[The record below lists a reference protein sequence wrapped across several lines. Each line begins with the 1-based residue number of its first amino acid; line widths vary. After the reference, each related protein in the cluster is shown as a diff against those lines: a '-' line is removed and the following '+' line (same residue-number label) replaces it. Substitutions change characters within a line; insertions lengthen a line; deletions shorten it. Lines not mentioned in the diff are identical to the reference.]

1 MKFLILSDLHIE
13 HASFT
18 VPADVAFDAVILAG
32 DIHAPGHRAVH
43 WARRESVFGTD
54 KPVIL
59 VPGNHEFYGTCL
71 DTELQE
77 MRKAAQ
83 GSNVHVLSRDE
94 LVLDDPAGGR
104 VRILGCT
111 LWTDFLLPIGSDGER
126 VEDVERALASANRLL
141 NDYRC
146 IEVAFHKTPAGD
158 PMRFKRHKRLLT
170 AEDTLAMHWVDR
182 SWLTRALATPFD
194 GATVVVTHHAPSA
207 GSVHPQHGGDHLT
220 PSFVSDLPGELFLHP
235 FAEVLWVHGHTHAS
249 ADYQRKTTRVLSNPR
264 GYPVRTG
271 VFENPDFDP
280 RLIVDV
286 RTDAGQKTDAGSSL
300 RALRGA
306 FKAGPDVQVPASVEK
321 LSFPRREPKAPSG
334 HDGEAKPRHQGES
347 E

>member
-18 VPADVAFDAVILAG
+18 APSDLAFDAVILAG

-43 WARRESVFGTD
+43 WARRESVFGSD
-54 KPVIL
+54 KPIIL
-59 VPGNHEFYGTCL
+59 VPGNHEFYGASL
-71 DTELQE
+71 NTELQE

-111 LWTDFLLPIGSDGER
+111 LWTDFLLPIGSDGQR
-126 VEDVERALASANRLL
+126 VEDVELALASANRRLS
-141 NDYRC
+141 DYRR
-146 IEVAFHKTPAGD
+146 IEVEFHKTPAGD
-158 PMRFKRHKRLLT
+158 PMHFKRHKRLLT

-182 SWLTRALATPFD
+182 SWLARSLATPFE
-194 GATVVVTHHAPSA
+194 GTTVVVTHHAPSP
-207 GSVHPQHGGDHLT
+207 GSAHPEHGGDQLT
-220 PSFVSDLPGELFLHP
+220 PSFVSDLPGDLFLHP

-249 ADYQRKTTRVLSNPR
+249 ANYLRKTTRVLSNPR
-264 GYPVRTG
+264 GYPVRPG

-280 RLIVDV
+280 RLIVEVGADT
-286 RTDAGQKTDAGSSL
+286 RQKADAGSALSS
-300 RALRGA
+300 LRGA
-306 FKAGPDVQVPASVEK
+306 LKAGPGAQLPAPVEK
-321 LSFPRREPKAPSG
+321 LGFPQTKPKDPS
-334 HDGEAKPRHQGES
+334 
-347 E
+347 